1 MVLPFGGYTGLQCL
15 ACPHGQGKLITAVA
29 FSRDDPKKKVY
40 VQDLIKMDEKMM
52 YDYLV
57 VQKGSMYCCGSRSF
71 IKPVQESLKHCF
83 MKAGGL
89 TAEQAENEV
98 IDMFTTGRYNIEAW

>member
-1 MVLPFGGYTGLQCL
+1 
-15 ACPHGQGKLITAVA
+15 
-29 FSRDDPKKKVY
+29 
-40 VQDLIKMDEKMM
+40 MDEQMM

-57 VQKGSMYCCGSRSF
+57 VQKGSMYCCGARSF

-83 MKAGGL
+83 MKAGNL
-89 TAEQAENEV
+89 TAEQAENEI

>member
-1 MVLPFGGYTGLQCL
+1 MGRCEGQLLMEEELKGYIQEGLL
-15 ACPHGQGKLITAVA
+15 TLRTA
-29 FSRDDPKKKVY
+29 FSRDNPKAKVY
-40 VQDLIKMDEKMM
+40 VQDLVKLDEQMM

-57 VQKGSMYCCGSRSF
+57 VQKGSMYCCGARSF

-89 TAEQAENEV
+89 TAEQAENEI